1 MAGKIIAD
9 TLEHSTAGSIA
20 TNYVV
25 DGSAKSWVNFNGTGT
40 IASRD
45 SLNVSGLVDNA
56 VGDYTCTYTSS
67 MGNSDYVNSS
77 VAMCEDANARGPFA
91 LGVRIDGTG
100 VPTTHTTTATRY
112 EYLYGSSAG
121 ADGGTQDTPH
131 LYIIVHGDLA

>member
-1 MAGKIIAD
+1 MAGTIIAD
-9 TLEHSTAGSIA
+9 TLTHSTAGSVT

-25 DGSAKSWVNFNGTGT
+25 NGSAKAWCNFNGTGT

-56 VGDYTCTYTSS
+56 VGDYTCTYASS

-77 VAMCEDANARGPFA
+77 VAMCEDAHPRGPFA
-91 LGVRIDGTG
+91 LGVRIDGSG

-112 EYLYGSSAG
+112 EYLYGASSASN
-121 ADGGTQDTPH
+121 GGTQDTSH